1 MVGSKRETKEGG
13 VPCWISV
20 PRLMS
25 GSPTGRLPPTKKGGT
40 VGPPQKNLFP
50 SFGDSS
56 KGKSHNRLQYC
67 KTRIRQLHQF
77 NLTTQLE
84 LILPITFG

>member
-25 GSPTGRLPPTKKGGT
+25 GSPTGRLPPTKKGG
-40 VGPPQKNLFP
+40 GPPQRNLFP
-50 SFGDSS
+50 LFGDSPE
-56 KGKSHNRLQYC
+56 GKSHNRLQYC
-67 KTRIRQLHQF
+67 KTRIR
-77 NLTTQLE
+77 
-84 LILPITFG
+84 